1 MASNA
6 AFASEPSSSSSSG
19 EASPLASEGDW
30 SAYPDESTGEI
41 YYFNHDTGES
51 SWDPPTPT
59 FPAIVAASSSRVGG
73 VSGNKVGAAWAGD
86 AAAATMASSTT
97 APWPGGDVDYDDGGG
112 GAAMDADDGASMP
125 RGDGPPPQGG
135 PFGRQMQQQRQ
146 QQRPPTFYEILRV
159 SPMATRSQIK
169 LSYQSLVK
177 GFDQRN
183 GGEGRRSREFN
194 DVARAYMVLS
204 DERTREKYDRQL
216 EMEEAQRRMRYKMM
230 EEERSWREEERINAM
245 RMGMGPMD
253 MGMGMDMDDPD
264 AMMRRRMEED
274 RMMAMRMGM
283 GGGGMGVDD
292 ANAMMRRQQMMG
304 RVRPNVGNKF
314 TKDAGGDGTNMFDGG
329 GWQQHCS
336 SPAADVDK
344 LPSPPSS
351 SSSFEV
357 MIRRPPP
364 DFVDGDDGDAK
375 DNDNL
380 SINPHRLQ
388 PPFHNAVVLGDVLL
402 MRVAPVA
409 DEKAADEEAD
419 DCRGLWE
426 DSIRRRKK
434 KWTRR

>member
-1 MASNA
+1 MAEEFSTPFGGVA
-6 AFASEPSSSSSSG
+6 RHFYPIWRSST
-19 EASPLASEGDW
+19 PFLPHLARVAQQGGRCRIH
-30 SAYPDESTGEI
+30 SA
-41 YYFNHDTGES
+41 TGES
-51 SWDPPTPT
+51 LWDPPTPT
-59 FPAIVAASSSRVGG
+59 FPAIVAASSRVGG

-135 PFGRQMQQQRQ
+135 PFGRQMQQQQ
-146 QQRPPTFYEILRV
+146 
-159 SPMATRSQIK
+159 
-169 LSYQSLVK
+169 
-177 GFDQRN
+177 
-183 GGEGRRSREFN
+183 RSREFN